1 MSQKWFRHKFQPCLP
16 LGEDGSRISCS
27 KPHIELSRK
36 IAREGIILLKNDS
49 KILPLN
55 KKSENNK
62 IVLLGKASEEYIK
75 GGGGSG
81 DVYTKY
87 VRTLYE
93 AFSEKA
99 AEGEIQLYTGL
110 HDFYAEEVSKQH
122 KAGNAPGMTREIPLS
137 DAQLKAASDFTD
149 TAVVT
154 ICRFSGEGW
163 DRFCDLGKEIHT
175 EPMEKNPW
183 ESEATLGEAGE
194 AVFQKGDFYLSN
206 EEAAMVAA
214 AKKYFK
220 HIIVLLNVGGIVDT
234 CWFKDDSQIES
245 VLYIGQGGLEGAC
258 AAADIFCGTES
269 PSGKLTDTFAK
280 DLADY
285 PSTDTFHDYND
296 RVEYVEDIFVGY
308 RYFNTVPGIMD
319 RVNYPFGFGLSYT
332 TFKIESLNED
342 VTEDKIR
349 ITVRVTNTGNYAGKE
364 IVQVYYSAPKGKLEK
379 AAVELA
385 AFKKTPLLAPNE
397 SCVLELAFDAGRMA
411 SYDDEG
417 AVTKSAWVMEKG
429 EYKIFFGNSSVNLT
443 AAKSLVLKEDKIV
456 EQLSQKLAPRK
467 LSRRMLSDGTF
478 KTLET
483 SEYDPLPRPEIFKTL
498 DKLEGLTPQV
508 RYEPRA
514 YIFDNWKCPRPTLM
528 DVVNGKITIDDFV
541 NALSKEDWA
550 CILGAQPSTG
560 VGNTYGMGN
569 NPKFQVPNIM
579 TADGPAGMRIAP
591 ECGVYTTAWPCAT
604 TIASTWNLDFAR
616 AYGESVAKEVKENNV
631 GIWLAPGMNI
641 HRSPLC
647 GRNFEYYSE
656 DPFVTGSMAA
666 AVVKGVQSQGIAA
679 TPKHFAFNN
688 KETNRKNSDSIVS
701 ERAAREIYL
710 RAFEQCVKEADP
722 WVIMSSYNIVNGI
735 HTSENR
741 ELLTDILR
749 NEWGYKGLVCTDW
762 WTRGEH
768 WREVSAGNDVKMAAG
783 FPEELLQAMEDGR
796 LSESDVK
803 TSVKRVLEMIMK
815 LD

>member
-1 MSQKWFRHKFQPCLP
+1 MKNKWFRHKYQPCLP
-16 LGEDGSRISCS
+16 LGDDGTRISCS
-27 KPHIELSRK
+27 KEHIELSRS
-36 IAREGIILLKNDS
+36 IAREGIILLKNETGL
-49 KILPLN
+49 LPVN
-55 KKSENNK
+55 AKSVNNK
-62 IVLLGKASEEYIK
+62 LVLIGKASEEYIK

-81 DVYTKY
+81 DVFTKY
-87 VRTLYE
+87 VRSLYE
-93 AFSEKA
+93 AFSEKSDA
-99 AEGEIQLYTGL
+99 GEIQLYSRL
-110 HDFYAEEVSKQH
+110 HNFYAEEISKQH
-122 KAGNAPGMTREIPLS
+122 KAGTAPGMTREISLS
-137 DAQLKAASDFTD
+137 ETQWKAAAEFTD

-163 DRFCDLGKEIHT
+163 DRYCDLGKEIHT
-175 EPMEKNPW
+175 EPMEVNPW
-183 ESEATLGEAGE
+183 ENETSLGEAGE
-194 AVFQKGDFYLSN
+194 DVFQKGDFYLSN
-206 EEAAMVAA
+206 EESAMIQN

-234 CWFKDDSQIES
+234 CWFNDDPQIES

-285 PSTDTFHDYND
+285 PSSDTFHDFND

-308 RYFNTVPGIMD
+308 RYFNTVPGKMD
-319 RVNYPFGFGLSYT
+319 RINYPFGFGLSYT
-332 TFKIESLNED
+332 SFKIESLNE
-342 VTEDKIR
+342 EINEKEIR
-349 ITVRVTNTGNYAGKE
+349 ITVRVTNAGNYCGKE
-364 IVQVYYSAPKGKLEK
+364 VVQVYYSAPKGLMEK

-385 AFKKTPLLAPNE
+385 AFKKTPLLAPGE
-397 SCVLELAFDAGRMA
+397 SCVLELTFETSSMA

-417 AVTKSAWVMEKG
+417 FVVKSAWVMEKG
-429 EYKIFFGNSSVNLT
+429 EYKIFFGNSSVNLIP
-443 AAKSLVLKEDKIV
+443 AKSLVLSENKVIL
-456 EQLSQKLAPRK
+456 QLSEKIAPKK
-467 LSRRMLSDGTF
+467 LSRRMLADGTL
-478 KTLET
+478 KTLKT
-483 SEYDPLPRPEIFKTL
+483 SEYEPLERPEVFKTPE
-498 DKLEGLTPQV
+498 KLEGLTPQV

-514 YIFDNWKCPRPTLM
+514 YIFDQWKSPRPTLM
-528 DVVNGKITIDDFV
+528 NVVEGKISLDDFV
-541 NALSKEDWA
+541 NTLSKEDWA
-550 CILGAQPSTG
+550 CILGAQPNTG
-560 VGNTYGMGN
+560 VGNTFGMGN
-569 NPKFQVPNIM
+569 NPGFQVPNIM
-579 TADGPAGMRIAP
+579 TADGPAGMRISP

-604 TIASTWNLDFAR
+604 TIASTWNLECANS
-616 AYGESVAKEVKENNV
+616 YGKAAAKEVKENNA

-647 GRNFEYYSE
+647 GRNFEYFSE
-656 DPFVTGSMAA
+656 DPFVTGSMAS
-666 AVVKGVQSQGIAA
+666 AVVKGVQSQGISA

-710 RAFEQCVKEADP
+710 KGFEQCVKEADP
-722 WVIMSSYNIVNGI
+722 WVIMSSYNIVNGT

>member
-1 MSQKWFRHKFQPCLP
+1 MSNKWFRHKYQPCLP
-16 LGEDGSRISCS
+16 LGEDGARISCS
-27 KPHIELSRK
+27 KAHIELSRK
-36 IAREGIILLKNDS
+36 IAREGIVLLKNDS
-49 KILPLN
+49 GFLPIN
-55 KKSENNK
+55 KKSQDNK

-93 AFSEKA
+93 AFSEKSA
-99 AEGEIQLYTGL
+99 SGEIQLYAGL
-110 HDFYAEEVSKQH
+110 HDFYAEEVSRQH
-122 KAGNAPGMTREIPLS
+122 NAGTAPGMTREPALS
-137 DAQLKAASDFTD
+137 EAQLEAAAKFSD
-149 TAVVT
+149 TAVVA

-163 DRFCDLGKEIHT
+163 DRYCDLGKEIHT
-175 EPMEKNPW
+175 EAMESNPW
-183 ESEATLGEAGE
+183 VNESSLEEAGE
-194 AVFQKGDFYLSN
+194 VVFQKGDFYLSD

-214 AKKYFK
+214 AKKHFR
-220 HIIVLLNVGGIVDT
+220 HIAVLLNVGGMVDT
-234 CWFKDDSQIES
+234 DWFKEDPQIES

-285 PSTDTFHDYND
+285 PSSDTFHDFND
-296 RVEYVEDIFVGY
+296 KVEYVEDIFVGY
-308 RYFNTVPGIMD
+308 RYFSTVPGKME

-332 TFKIESLNED
+332 TFQIQSLNE
-342 VTEDKIR
+342 EADKEKVR
-349 ITVRVTNTGNYAGKE
+349 IAVRVTNTGKAGGKE
-364 IVQVYYSAPKGKLEK
+364 VVQVYTSSPKGRLEK
-379 AAVELA
+379 PALELA
-385 AFKKTPLLAPNE
+385 AFKKTPLLDPGE
-397 SCVLELAFDAGRMA
+397 SCVLELSFDSSRMA

-417 AVTKSAWVMEKG
+417 AVAKSAWIMEKG
-429 EYKIFFGNSSVNLT
+429 EYRIFFGNSSANLT
-443 AAKSLVLKEDKIV
+443 EAKSLVLTEDRIV
-456 EQLSQKLAPRK
+456 KQLSEKLAPKK
-467 LSRRMLSDGTF
+467 LSRRMTSDGSF
-478 KTLET
+478 KKLET
-483 SEYDPLPRPEIFKTL
+483 SDYQSWERPEIFRTPETL
-498 DKLEGLTPQV
+498 EALTPKV
-508 RYEPRA
+508 RYENHA
-514 YIFDNWKCPRPTLM
+514 YVFDQWRNPRPTLM
-528 DVVNGKITIDDFV
+528 NVAEGKITLDDFV
-541 NALSKEDWA
+541 NLLSKEDWA
-550 CILGAQPSTG
+550 WILGGQPLTG
-560 VGNTYGMGN
+560 VGNTFGIGN
-569 NPKFQVPNIM
+569 NPRFQIPNIM

-591 ECGVYTTAWPCAT
+591 ECGVHTTAWPCAT
-604 TIASTWNLDFAR
+604 TIASSWNLDYAR
-616 AYGESVAKEVKENNV
+616 AYGEAVAKEVKENNA

-710 RAFEQCVKEADP
+710 RGFEQCVKEADP
-722 WVIMSSYNIVNGI
+722 WVIMSAYNIVNGI

-749 NEWGYKGLVCTDW
+749 GEWGYKGLVCTDW

-768 WREVSAGNDVKMAAG
+768 WREVAAGNDVKMAAG
-783 FPEELLQAMEDGR
+783 FPEELLAAMEDGR
-796 LSESDVK
+796 LSETDVK
-803 TSVKRVLEMIMK
+803 ISVKRVLQMILK

>member
-1 MSQKWFRHKFQPCLP
+1 MKNKWFRHKYQPCLP
-16 LGEDGSRISCS
+16 LGENGTKISCS
-27 KPHIELSRK
+27 KEHIELSRR
-36 IAREGIILLKNDS
+36 IAREGIILLKND
-49 KILPLN
+49 KELLPVN
-55 KKSENNK
+55 AKSANNK
-62 IVLLGKASEEYIK
+62 LVLIGKASEEYIK

-87 VRTLYE
+87 VRTLYQ
-93 AFSEKA
+93 AFSAKA
-99 AEGEIQLYTGL
+99 EEGEIQLYSGL
-110 HDFYAEEVSKQH
+110 HDFYAEEISKQH
-122 KAGNAPGMTREIPLS
+122 KAGTAPGMTREIALS
-137 DAQLKAASDFTD
+137 EEQWKKASEYTD

-163 DRFCDLGKEIHT
+163 DRFCNLGKEIHT
-175 EPMEKNPW
+175 EPMEANPW
-183 ESEATLGEAGE
+183 EAETSLGEAGE

-206 EEAAMVAA
+206 EEASMVES

-220 HIIVLLNVGGIVDT
+220 RIIVLLNVGGIVDT
-234 CWFKDDSQIES
+234 CWFSEDPQIES
-245 VLYIGQGGLEGAC
+245 VLYIGQGGIEGAC

-285 PSTDTFHDYND
+285 PSSDTFHDHND
-296 RVEYVEDIFVGY
+296 SVEYIEDIFVGY
-308 RYFNTVPGIMD
+308 RYFNTVPGKMN

-332 TFKIESLNED
+332 TFKTECINEEI
-342 VTEDKIR
+342 TDKEIR
-349 ITVRVTNTGNYAGKE
+349 ITVRVTNTGCYNGKE
-364 IVQVYYSAPKGKLEK
+364 VIQLYYTAPKGLLSK
-379 AAVELA
+379 ATVELA
-385 AFKKTPLLAPNE
+385 AFQKTPMLAPQE
-397 SCVLELAFDAGRMA
+397 SCVMELVFDTDSMA

-417 AVTKSAWVMEKG
+417 AVAKSAWVMEKG
-429 EYKIFFGNSSVNLT
+429 EYKIFYGNSSVNLT
-443 AAKSLVLKEDKIV
+443 PVKSFILAENKVV
-456 EQLSQKLAPRK
+456 RQLSQKLTPRK

-478 KTLET
+478 KTLQT
-483 SEYDPLPRPEIFKTL
+483 SEYEPLERPEIFKTPE
-498 DKLEGLTPQV
+498 KLEGLTPQV
-508 RYEPRA
+508 RYESRA
-514 YIFDNWKCPRPTLM
+514 YIFDQWKCPQPTLM
-528 DVVNGKITIDDFV
+528 NVVEGKISLDDFV
-541 NALSKEDWA
+541 NTLSKEDWA
-550 CILGAQPSTG
+550 CLLGAQPNTG

-569 NPKFQVPNIM
+569 NPRFQIPNIM

-591 ECGVYTTAWPCAT
+591 ECGIYTTAWPCAT
-604 TIASTWNLDFAR
+604 TIASTWNLECANL
-616 AYGESVAKEVKENNV
+616 YGKSVAKEVKENNV

-656 DPFVTGSMAA
+656 DPLVTGSMAS

-710 RAFEQCVKEADP
+710 KGFEQCVKEADP
-722 WVIMSSYNIVNGI
+722 WVIMSSYNIVNGS
-735 HTSENR
+735 HTSECK

-749 NEWGYKGLVCTDW
+749 DEWGFKGIVCTDW

-768 WREVSAGNDVKMAAG
+768 WREVAAGNDVKMASG
-783 FPEELLQAMEDGR
+783 FQEELVEAMEDGR